1 MSKYILNRLLIAI
14 PTIIGITILI
24 FLAMRVLPG
33 DPLAIVQSESTGVYV
48 LSDDELAQLRASLGL
63 DKPYYLQYLDWMR
76 EVASGD
82 FGTSFWTNEPISA
95 LIARRGPISAQI
107 ALMAVLFSWLI
118 GVPLG
123 MVSALW
129 RNSALDYVSRL
140 TITLF
145 IAMPSYWIGLLVVL
159 FTVLVYSWRPP
170 LSIIQFWD
178 DPWGNLTI
186 TFLPSLALGL
196 GLAAVNAR
204 MARSAALE
212 VMYEDYIRTARAK
225 GLGDKLIVWRHVFKN
240 AMLPVI
246 TTSGLALGGLLGGAV
261 SVEKAFGIPGLG
273 TLLVQ
278 ALTERDW
285 MMIQNLVLLYGL
297 IFAVINLLVDL
308 SYAFFDPR
316 IRYEYK
322 VLQ

>member
-1 MSKYILNRLLIAI
+1 MTKYIFNRILIAI

-33 DPLAIVQSESTGVYV
+33 DPLAIVQSEASGAYV
-48 LSDDELAQLRASLGL
+48 LSDEELQELRASLGL
-63 DKPYYLQYLDWMR
+63 DQPYYIQYLNWMGQ
-76 EVASGD
+76 VVTGD
-82 FGTSFWTNEPISA
+82 LGSSFWTNEPISA
-95 LIARRGPISAQI
+95 LIARRGPITAQI
-107 ALMAVLFSWLI
+107 AILAVIFSWLI
-118 GVPLG
+118 GVPIG
-123 MVSALW
+123 MISAMW
-129 RNSALDYVSRL
+129 RNSRLDYVARL
-140 TITLF
+140 GITVF
-145 IAMPSYWIGLLVVL
+145 IAMPSYWLGLLIVL

-170 LSIIQFWD
+170 LSIIQFWE
-178 DPWGNLTI
+178 DPIGNLQI
-186 TFLPSLALGL
+186 TLLPAFALGA
-196 GLAAVNAR
+196 GLAAVTAR

-212 VMYEDYIRTARAK
+212 VMHEDYVRTARAK
-225 GLGDKLIVWRHVFKN
+225 GLSHTLVIWRHVFKN

-273 TLLVQ
+273 NLLVQ

-285 MMIQNLVLLYGL
+285 MMIQNLVLLYGV

-316 IRYEYK
+316 IRYE
-322 VLQ
+322 

>member
-1 MSKYILNRLLIAI
+1 MSKYILNRILIAI

-63 DKPYYLQYLDWMR
+63 DRPYYIQYLDWMR
-76 EVASGD
+76 EIATGD

-107 ALMAVLFSWLI
+107 AIMAVIFSWVI
-118 GVPLG
+118 GVPVG
-123 MVSALW
+123 MISAMW
-129 RNSALDYVSRL
+129 RNSMMDYASRL

-145 IAMPSYWIGLLVVL
+145 IAMPSYWIGLLTVL
-159 FTVLVYSWRPP
+159 FTVLVFSWRPP

-178 DPWGNLTI
+178 DPIGNLSI
-186 TFLPSLALGL
+186 TLLPSLALGL
-196 GLAAVNAR
+196 GLAAVTAR

-212 VMYEDYIRTARAK
+212 IMYEDYIRTARAK
-225 GLGDKLIVWRHVFKN
+225 GLGYQLVVWRHVFKN

-273 TLLVQ
+273 NLLVQ

-297 IFAVINLLVDL
+297 IFAAINLLVDL
-308 SYAFFDPR
+308 SYAWFDPR
-316 IRYEYK
+316 IRYE
-322 VLQ
+322 